1 MTLADPDEVRMSR
14 FDDGVQLFYRRGGDR
29 WVCAVVRSGA
39 RIGRLITA
47 YPADSVKEGVVLWTR

>member
-1 MTLADPDEVRMSR
+1 MSR